1 MTKSL
6 RLPDPPDQA
15 GSESLL
21 ADAARGDAVA
31 QGRLLNRH
39 RERLCRMVTYRLDIH
54 LVAHLDASDIVQD
67 ALADAVRKLPA
78 YARDRPLPLYPWLHR
93 LASERLVQARR
104 RYRRE
109 QGTIGWPDITTN
121 LLVERFAASA
131 PTPGQVLIQAEQRQ
145 RVRQALNELAPT
157 DREVLTLRYLDDLSF
172 PDIAAILDIG
182 EGAAKM
188 RHLRALRRMH
198 TLIAGE
204 TSESEP

>member
-1 MTKSL
+1 MTRPL
-6 RLPDPPDQA
+6 RFSDPPDQS

-21 ADAARGDAVA
+21 AEAARGDGVA
-31 QGRLLNRH
+31 QGRLLNLH
-39 RERLCRMVTYRLDIH
+39 RERLCRMATFRLDDH
-54 LVAHLDASDIVQD
+54 LAAHLDASDIVQE

-93 LASERLVQARR
+93 LAFERLVQARR

-109 QGTIGWPDITTN
+109 QGAVGWPETSTN

-131 PTPGQVLIQAEQRQ
+131 LMPGRPLIQAEQRQ
-145 RVRQALNELAPT
+145 RSARPSTRCAARPGGPDPGDPQ
-157 DREVLTLRYLDDLSF
+157 DLSF
-172 PDIAAILDIG
+172 PDIAAILYIG

-188 RHLRALRRMH
+188 RHLRALRRIH

-204 TSESEP
+204 RSESEP